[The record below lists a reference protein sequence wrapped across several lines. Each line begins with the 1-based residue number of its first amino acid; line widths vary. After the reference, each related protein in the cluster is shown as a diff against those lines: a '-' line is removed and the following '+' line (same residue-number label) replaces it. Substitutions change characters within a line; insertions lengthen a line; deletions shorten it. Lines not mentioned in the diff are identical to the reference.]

1 MPILRQCSFDLWAG
15 EVVGLVGPS
24 GAGKSSLLRLLNRLQ
39 DRSGGQ
45 LEFQGQAI
53 EQTPVLQLRQQVTL
67 VGQEPRLMGMTVAE
81 ALRYPLQLRG
91 MEASAVAERIQTWM
105 EWLHIPQDWLDRT
118 ELELSVGQR
127 QRVAIARG
135 ALIQP
140 TALLLDEPT
149 SAQDGGHGERL
160 VAALTRLASE
170 HRTMLLMANHQLQWV
185 EQFCDRVL
193 FLQGGQI
200 VGNWPITQVD
210 WPQLRQAIA
219 MAEAHEQAEW
229 G

>member
-1 MPILRQCSFDLWAG
+1 
-15 EVVGLVGPS
+15 
-24 GAGKSSLLRLLNRLQ
+24 LRLLNRLQ
-39 DRSGGQ
+39 DRSGGE
-45 LEFQGQAI
+45 LAFQGQAI
-53 EQTPVLQLRQQVTL
+53 EKTPVLQLRQQVTL

-81 ALRYPLQLRG
+81 ALRYPLRLRG
-91 MEASAVAERIQTWM
+91 MEASAVAERIQAWM

-127 QRVAIARG
+127 QRVAVARG

-140 TALLLDEPT
+140 KALLLDEPT
-149 SAQDGGHGERL
+149 ASQDGGHGERL
-160 VAALTRLASE
+160 VAALTRLAKE
-170 HRTMLLMANHQLQWV
+170 HGMVLLMANHQLQWV

-193 FLQGGQI
+193 FLQEGQI
-200 VGNWPITQVD
+200 VGNWLINQVD